1 MPRKTTWVNLGIR
14 SGVQNPLTYQT
25 TAQHCTL
32 YIQNDVPCTS
42 SPATFY
48 LIGSIL
54 LILQRFVLLL
64 DLQLFFRYHKKHL
77 FIYRYAH
84 KEPHEKRTLPSSV
97 LRENTHSHLGAAC
110 FQIYFLSLH
119 FPFNLNFP
127 YCFWGSTLESPAP
140 LQISTTAE
148 IYVFPSPPTCTLSSL
163 SQTQEAN
170 LTSVHY
176 NFCTLAHIT
185 FSMKPELV
193 FFFQTL
199 H

>member
-1 MPRKTTWVNLGIR
+1 MPKGMPRKTTWVNLGIR

-77 FIYRYAH
+77 FIYSYAH
-84 KEPHEKRTLPSSV
+84 KEPHEKRILPSSV
-97 LRENTHSHLGAAC
+97 LRENTHSHLGGCLLSDLFSFFA
-110 FQIYFLSLH
+110 FPLQFELSILFLRKYSRVPCSSPNFH
-119 FPFNLNFP
+119 HCRNICFPFPSNLHTFFTLSNTRSKLNF
-127 YCFWGSTLESPAP
+127 
-140 LQISTTAE
+140 
-148 IYVFPSPPTCTLSSL
+148 SSL
-163 SQTQEAN
+163 
-170 LTSVHY
+170 
-176 NFCTLAHIT
+176 
-185 FSMKPELV
+185 
-193 FFFQTL
+193 
-199 H
+199 